1 MLLYVHV
8 HVCNLFFIQLLHDEC
23 HENQEL
29 EGGAVRQLVG
39 RSSHTFQHLV
49 SRGAGTVSQLVGQK

>member
-1 MLLYVHV
+1 MY
-8 HVCNLFFIQLLHDEC
+8 VCNLLFIQLLHDEC